1 MAQLR
6 SMLLLC
12 ASLASLLIGSSASLS
27 LVPAFV
33 WSNTRNVDDR
43 SITYQTF
50 SSESVVEQIMSEFS
64 SPLLQEQAPP
74 VDFVLAFIG
83 NKLRSVEVSRAVSSP
98 SDLVP
103 VIQGAVANSKS
114 SFAIPYVTP
123 LKRENTFA
131 KLLDL
136 ASADLMSADKESNL
150 GDVVVAGSCASETT
164 GAKKY
169 ESLEELEA
177 YLTSKKEQGSA
188 GKADLIIVCSQVQ
201 SSFESKQ
208 PLSEGEVMGA
218 ILKTLEDAKAKYV
231 ASYVTD
237 LVEENVL
244 ALSKRRQLGTKLRV
258 SNETFCDGLCQTKAT
273 MLEGL
278 FVAITLLIILIS
290 GICCMAGIT
299 TPNRFETAKDS

>member
-1 MAQLR
+1 MAMAQLR

-12 ASLASLLIGSSASLS
+12 PLLAFLLIGASASLS

-43 SITYQTF
+43 SITYQTL
-50 SSESVVEQIMSEFS
+50 SSESVVEQIISEFS

-83 NKLRSVEVSRAVSSP
+83 NKLRSVEVSRAVSSA
-98 SDLVP
+98 SDLLP
-103 VIQGAVANSKS
+103 VIQGAVTSSKS
-114 SFAIPYVTP
+114 SLAIPYVTP

-136 ASADLMSADKESNL
+136 ASADLMSADKESKL
-150 GDVVVAGSCASETT
+150 GDVVVAGSCASDTT

-169 ESLEELEA
+169 ESLDQLKA
-177 YLTSKKEQGSA
+177 YLTSRND
-188 GKADLIIVCSQVQ
+188 GKADLIIVCSHVQ

-208 PLSEGEVMGA
+208 PLSEGEIMGA
-218 ILKTLEDAKAKYV
+218 VLKILEESKAKYV

-244 ALSKRRQLGTKLRV
+244 ALSKRRHLGTKLRV

-299 TPNRFETAKDS
+299 TPNRFETAKES